1 MLKTVLFAAAAL
13 VLGVLA
19 VVLPDRLFPP
29 DVNYR
34 TISALG
40 EAFRGFVLGGF
51 RFAMGAFAGL
61 ALAAAATSVGGG
73 GARRPVALAV
83 SALFALGVVGVSGF
97 AFRGLTH
104 FPSGGSLEERHRWAD
119 LRLDR
124 PYREVV
130 AWAAASSAVR
140 EACGES
146 LRFGPA
152 PGTRNVVFAGSG
164 DWTATLTLDV
174 EGEKGSARL
183 AVTAVL
189 PYSPKEARPVVSS
202 ATLEAGGRRR
212 ELDPAGAVFEG
223 APRERGSLE

>member
-1 MLKTVLFAAAAL
+1 MTKGVCFAFAAL
-13 VLGVLA
+13 LLGVVS
-19 VVLPDRLFPP
+19 VVVPDRLFPP

-61 ALAAAATSVGGG
+61 ALVAAATSVGGG
-73 GARRPVALAV
+73 GARRPMALAV
-83 SALFALGVVGVSGF
+83 SALFALGVVAVSGF

-104 FPSGGSLEERHRWAD
+104 FPANGALEERHRWAD

-130 AWAAASSAVR
+130 AWAAASTAVR

-146 LRFGPA
+146 PRFGPA
-152 PGTRNVVFAGSG
+152 PGTRNVVFAGSS

-212 ELDPAGAVFEG
+212 GLDSSGAALEG
-223 APRERGSLE
+223 RPGSANP

>member
-1 MLKTVLFAAAAL
+1 MKGVCFALAAL
-13 VLGVLA
+13 LLGVLA

-61 ALAAAATSVGGG
+61 ALAAAATSIGGG
-73 GARRPVALAV
+73 GARRPVALAI

-104 FPSGGSLEERHRWAD
+104 FPAGGSLEERDRWAD

-164 DWTATLTLDV
+164 EWTATLTLDV

-202 ATLEAGGRRR
+202 AALEAGGRSRG
-212 ELDPAGAVFEG
+212 LDSSGAALVGRAGSAG
-223 APRERGSLE
+223 P